1 MWLGGKALVIAGFAA
16 FFVVVSL
23 FTRYVARWIPD
34 SPIKR
39 VLYRDENQPPAVP
52 GSPEHLEDARAVTRL
67 SRAFYVGLPA
77 LVLLVYWAAGGSF
90 TGPL

>member
-34 SPIKR
+34 SPLKR

-67 SRAFYVGLPA
+67 NRVFYVGLPA

-90 TGPL
+90 TGPF

>member
-34 SPIKR
+34 GPLKR
-39 VLYRDENQPPAVP
+39 VLYRDENQPPVVP
-52 GSPEHLEDARAVTRL
+52 GSPEHLENAKAVTRL
-67 SRAFYVGLPA
+67 NRAFYVGLPA
-77 LVLLVYWAAGGSF
+77 LMLLVYWAAGGSF
-90 TGPL
+90 TDPF